1 MSLRHQLLLI
11 LPLLAASFSCRAAS
25 TLFASPPTE
34 PVPTGIPLISL
45 AASPTPQ
52 PPTHTPIP
60 LPTLTLTF
68 TPTSTPTGTASATP
82 LPTPSPIQ
90 FSIFEDLWSTVQ
102 KDYLYP
108 DFNGLDWD
116 AIHKD
121 YRQRIEAGLSIADFY
136 TAMEEMV
143 RALND
148 NHSFFLSPEEA
159 SSEDAEYAGQND
171 FVGIGILTIPVPE
184 RDRISIVLVF
194 PDSPAQRAGLKA
206 HDSILAI
213 DGKPVLNENG
223 FRRDLLRG
231 PEGTEVEITV
241 QTPGKDPRS
250 EKLVRSR
257 VTGSIPVPW
266 STHISNQGNRIGY
279 MLIPSFAD
287 ETIDDRIAENLKDL
301 TAEGPLDGLILDNR
315 QNSGG
320 ADNVARGVLSY
331 FTNGIQGYFV
341 DRFGTKRPLS
351 VSGIDIEGSDSLP
364 LVILI
369 GPDTASFGEIFSGI
383 LQETGRAYLIGEVT
397 DGNMELLWGY
407 DFEDGSRAWIAR
419 EAFHPL
425 KHPDLNWEETGIIPD
440 VTIVT
445 HWDEVTSDTDPAV
458 IAALEYFDQQP

>member
-1 MSLRHQLLLI
+1 MSLQHRLLLI

-52 PPTHTPIP
+52 PPTHTPTP
-60 LPTLTLTF
+60 LPTYTPTLP
-68 TPTSTPTGTASATP
+68 PTSTPTNTPTATP
-82 LPTPSPIQ
+82 PPTPSPIQ
-90 FSIFEDLWSTVQ
+90 FRIFEDLWSTV
-102 KDYLYP
+102 KEKYLYP

-116 AIHKD
+116 AIHKE
-121 YRQRIEAGLSIADFY
+121 YRQRIEAGLYTVDFY
-136 TAMEEMV
+136 AAMEEMV
-143 RALND
+143 RRLND

-159 SSEDAEYAGQND
+159 TSEDAEYAGQND

-194 PDSPAQRAGLKA
+194 PDSPAQRAGLEA
-206 HDSILAI
+206 HDSILTI
-213 DGKPVLNENG
+213 DGKPALDENG
-223 FRRDLLRG
+223 VRRDLLRG
-231 PEGTEVEITV
+231 AEGTEVEITV
-241 QTPGKDPRS
+241 QTPGEDTRS
-250 EKLVRSR
+250 VKLIRSR

-266 STHISNQGNRIGY
+266 SSHITTQGKRIGY

-287 ETIDDRIAENLKDL
+287 ETIDDQIAENLKELSAD
-301 TAEGPLDGLILDNR
+301 GPLDGLILDNR
-315 QNSGG
+315 QNTGG
-320 ADNVARGVLSY
+320 ADNIARGVLSY

-351 VSGIDIEGSDSLP
+351 VSGVDIEGSDSLP
-364 LVILI
+364 LVVLI

-383 LQETGRAYLIGEVT
+383 LRDTGRAYLIGEVT

-425 KHPDLNWEETGIIPD
+425 KHPDLDWEETGIIPD
-440 VTIVT
+440 VMIVT
-445 HWDEVTSDTDPAV
+445 HWDEVTPETDPAV
-458 IAALEYFDQQP
+458 FAALEYFDRQP